1 MSAKISEQITSA
13 PVEITP
19 VESFSP
25 GKDIESPRGKDD
37 SQEQESREELARKLE
52 AQATSLGVIVQ
63 SFAIAGAFP
72 I

>member
-1 MSAKISEQITSA
+1 MSARISEQITT
-13 PVEITP
+13 VP
-19 VESFSP
+19 VESSSP
-25 GKDIESPRGKDD
+25 GKDIANPRGKDD

-63 SFAIAGAFP
+63 SFAIVGAFH

>member
-1 MSAKISEQITSA
+1 MSAKISEQIATA
-13 PVEITP
+13 PDQ
-19 VESFSP
+19 SSSP
-25 GKDIESPRGKDD
+25 ANDIVNRRDKDD

-63 SFAIAGAFP
+63 SFAIAGAFH

>member
-1 MSAKISEQITSA
+1 MSAKISEQITTA
-13 PVEITP
+13 PLER
-19 VESFSP
+19 SSP
-25 GKDIESPRGKDD
+25 GKDIKNPRGKDD

-63 SFAIAGAFP
+63 SFAIAGAFH

>member
-1 MSAKISEQITSA
+1 MSAKISEQIATA
-13 PVEITP
+13 PVE
-19 VESFSP
+19 SASP

-63 SFAIAGAFP
+63 SFAIAGAFH

>member
-1 MSAKISEQITSA
+1 MSAKISEQITTA
-13 PVEITP
+13 PVE
-19 VESFSP
+19 SASP

-63 SFAIAGAFP
+63 SFAIAGAFH

>member
-1 MSAKISEQITSA
+1 MSAKISEQINTL
-13 PVEITP
+13 P
-19 VESFSP
+19 VESSSP
-25 GKDIESPRGKDD
+25 GKDIETPRGKDD

-63 SFAIAGAFP
+63 SFAIAGAFH

>member
-1 MSAKISEQITSA
+1 MSAKISEEITTA
-13 PVEITP
+13 PVE
-19 VESFSP
+19 SSSP

-37 SQEQESREELARKLE
+37 SQERESREELARKLE

-63 SFAIAGAFP
+63 SFAIAGAFH

>member
-1 MSAKISEQITSA
+1 MSAKISEQITT
-13 PVEITP
+13 IP
-19 VESFSP
+19 VESSSP
-25 GKDIESPRGKDD
+25 GKDFEKPRSKDD

-63 SFAIAGAFP
+63 SFAIAGAFH